1 MALRFLDK
9 LRKHLVEIIVV
20 GSVLAIS
27 ITAAIILSLSRVS
40 SSLAVIKHHNETVM
54 KVDLSKENEE
64 RHFEV
69 QGDFSV
75 VTIAVKKDYICIE
88 HNDCPSQYCVHEGW
102 VKAGEKPI
110 ICAYNGISIY
120 FSEDSGGSAILG

>member
-1 MALRFLDK
+1 M
-9 LRKHLVEIIVV
+9 VEIIIV
-20 GSVLAIS
+20 GSILAAS
-27 ITAAIILSLSRVS
+27 ITLAVVLSFFRVS
-40 SSLAVIKHHNETVM
+40 SSIAIIKHHNETIM

-64 RHFEV
+64 RHFQV
-69 QGDFSV
+69 KGDFSF

-88 HNDCPSQYCVHEGW
+88 HNDCPSQYCVNEGW
-102 VKAGEKPI
+102 VKSGEKPI